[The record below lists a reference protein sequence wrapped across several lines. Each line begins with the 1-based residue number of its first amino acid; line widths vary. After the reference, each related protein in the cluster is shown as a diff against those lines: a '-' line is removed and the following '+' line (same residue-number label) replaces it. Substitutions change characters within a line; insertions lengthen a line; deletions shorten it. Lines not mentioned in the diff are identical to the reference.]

1 MSDGRH
7 RTIRRSFG
15 GTCAARR
22 EGFKL
27 IRIFAFGIA
36 VLLAPLTC
44 ASSAAAEQPQPDK
57 PWMNPALDADART
70 RALLEAM
77 TRDEKL
83 ALVFGYYS
91 SDAPWKNFKRP
102 AGGLEQSAGYVGG
115 NSRLGIPALMETDA
129 GTGVASQS
137 GANPRLRT
145 ALPSNLASAASWD
158 PEVAYAGGR
167 MIGNEARLSGFN
179 VQLAGGINLLREP
192 RNGRNFEYGG
202 EDPLLAANIVAAQIR
217 GIQSNHIISTIK
229 HYALNDQETNRT
241 TADVHIDGRSARMSD
256 LLAFELAI
264 GKSSPGAVM
273 CAYNRV
279 NGVYSCENEW
289 LLNEVLKSDW
299 GYKGFVMSDWGAVHS
314 SIPAANAGLDQESG
328 YPFDASPYFADA
340 LKEAVEDGYVTA
352 ARLDDM
358 TARILRS
365 MFVNGLFDEPLKA
378 GDIDFPAH
386 AEVSRAVAE
395 GAMVLLKNDHHLL
408 PLGASVRSILI
419 VGSHADEGVL
429 SGGGSSQVYSVG
441 GVALLERPVK
451 GGPRI
456 YFRSSPMQALAAH
469 TRARVAY
476 DPGTDIKT
484 AAKLA
489 RQSDVVIVFA
499 HEWCTEGVDCT
510 MRLDEEQHALIAA
523 LARVNPRTMVVLE
536 TGGPVLMPWVDK
548 VAAVLEAWYPGS
560 SGGDAIAGVLTGE
573 VNPSG
578 RLPVT
583 FPRSLEQLP
592 RPHLDG
598 FPEQRNARIAVDYNI
613 EGAAVG
619 YKWFD
624 RKRFEPLFPFG
635 HGLSY
640 SRFELSSLGAD
651 VGDTQLSVRFA
662 VKNTGD
668 RAGAY
673 VAQVYVSPTGGPA
686 ATSWEAPKRLCG
698 FKKVSLKPGESTD
711 VSLAIEPRTLAVYDD
726 AGKSWVIE
734 DGDYDVS
741 LSTDARHAVAHT
753 KVHIPRQIIP
763 RPPAAELLP
772 SHRSKVYPPALTTLV
787 PVWPPIGQESLPAH
801 TITSSW
807 GVDFALSQRRNMS

>member
-1 MSDGRH
+1 MSDGQN
-7 RTIRRSFG
+7 RTIRVACSAVRAPAG
-15 GTCAARR
+15 R

-27 IRIFAFGIA
+27 SRTIA
-36 VLLAPLTC
+36 SGLAALVAMLTC
-44 ASSAAAEQPQPDK
+44 VSSGAAEQLQPDK
-57 PWMNPALDADART
+57 PWMNPALDTDSRT
-70 RALLEAM
+70 RVLLEAM

-83 ALVFGYYS
+83 ALVFGYFS
-91 SDAPWKNFKRP
+91 SDAPWKNFKKP
-102 AGGLEQSAGYVGG
+102 AAGLEQSAGYVGG
-115 NSRLGIPALMETDA
+115 SSRLGIPALMETDA
-129 GTGVASQS
+129 GTGVASQP
-137 GANPRLRT
+137 GPNPRLRT
-145 ALPSNLASAASWD
+145 ALPSNLATAASWD
-158 PEVAYAGGR
+158 PDLAYAGGR

-179 VQLAGGINLLREP
+179 VLLAGGINLLREP

-241 TADVHIDGRSARMSD
+241 TLSVHIDDRSARMSD

-264 GKSSPGAVM
+264 AQSSPGAVM

-279 NGVYSCENEW
+279 NEVYSCESRW
-289 LLNEVLKSDW
+289 LLDEVLKSDW
-299 GYKGFVMSDWGAVHS
+299 GYKGFVMSDWGATHS
-314 SIPAANAGLDQESG
+314 TIPAANAGLDQQSG

-340 LKEAVEDGYVTA
+340 LKEAVEDGYVPA

-358 TARILRS
+358 AARILRS
-365 MFVNGLFDEPLKA
+365 MFVNGLFDEPVKA
-378 GDIDFPAH
+378 GDIDFAGH
-386 AEVSRAVAE
+386 AEVSRAAAE

-408 PLGASVRSILI
+408 PLAKSVRSILI
-419 VGSHADEGVL
+419 VGSHADAGVL
-429 SGGGSSQVYSVG
+429 SGGGSSQVYPVSG
-441 GVALLERPVK
+441 TALLERRPK
-451 GGPRI
+451 GAGPRV

-469 TRARVAY
+469 IPARITY
-476 DPGTDIKT
+476 DAGTDIKA

-489 RQSDVVIVFA
+489 RHSDVVIVFA
-499 HEWCTEGVDCT
+499 RQWTTEGLDST
-510 MRLDEEQHALIAA
+510 MHLDEEQDALIVA
-523 LARVNPRTMVVLE
+523 LARVNAKTVVVLE

-560 SGGDAIAGVLTGE
+560 SGGEAIARVLVGE

-598 FPEQRNARIAVDYNI
+598 FPEQHNARFSVDYTI

-624 RKRFEPLFPFG
+624 RRHFEPLFPFG

-640 SRFELSSLGAD
+640 SKFDFSNFAAEVDDKR
-651 VGDTQLSVRFA
+651 LSVRFA

-668 RAGAY
+668 RAGKY
-673 VAQVYVSPTGGPA
+673 VAQVYVSPIGGA
-686 ATSWEAPKRLCG
+686 AASGWEAPKRLSG
-698 FKKVSLKPGESTD
+698 FKKVSLQPGEGAD
-711 VSLAIEPRTLAVYDD
+711 VSLSIEPRILAVYDD

-734 DGDYDVS
+734 EGDYDVS
-741 LSTDARHAVAHT
+741 LSTDARTVVSHT

-763 RPPAAELLP
+763 ISR
-772 SHRSKVYPPALTTLV
+772 
-787 PVWPPIGQESLPAH
+787 
-801 TITSSW
+801 
-807 GVDFALSQRRNMS
+807 